1 MVVARTK
8 IIQIVRNKYCVLAL
22 ENPNLNTKE
31 TKGNQLKIFRKKI
44 EIKGK
49 NFKPKSTGK
58 DS

>member
-1 MVVARTK
+1 MARTK

-31 TKGNQLKIFRKKI
+31 TKGNQLKIFKKI
-44 EIKGK
+44 KIKGK